1 MTSNG
6 AERLAK
12 SNSLKGQST
21 KFAITGGISAV
32 IDVVLTWLFQIVL
45 ELLATSARV
54 PSASS
59 SAHLPRICST
69 AAGLSAPSHPSAAS
83 PWWR

>member
-32 IDVVLTWLFQIVL
+32 IDVVLTWLFQIAL
-45 ELLATSARV
+45 
-54 PSASS
+54 
-59 SAHLPRICST
+59 
-69 AAGLSAPSHPSAAS
+69 
-83 PWWR
+83 